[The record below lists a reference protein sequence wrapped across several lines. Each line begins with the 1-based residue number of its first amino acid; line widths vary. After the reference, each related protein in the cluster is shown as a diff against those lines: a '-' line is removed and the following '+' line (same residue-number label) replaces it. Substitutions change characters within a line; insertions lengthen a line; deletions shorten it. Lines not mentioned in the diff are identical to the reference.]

1 MDIKD
6 KRLIERMEPEEQD
19 KYIRDISGRLPD
31 VQHKLEEYEITHKQ
45 INLLKRLRQKP
56 VDESKKA

>member
-6 KRLIERMEPEEQD
+6 KRFVEHMELAEQE
-19 KYIRDISGRLPD
+19 KYIKDISGRLPD
-31 VQHKLEEYEITHKQ
+31 VQHKFEECEITHKP
-45 INLLKRLRQKP
+45 INLLKRLKQKS

>member
-6 KRLIERMEPEEQD
+6 KRLIERMDPAEQD
-19 KYIRDISGRLPD
+19 KYIKDISGRLTD
-31 VQHKLEEYEITHKQ
+31 VQHKLEEYEITHRQ

-56 VDESKKA
+56 VDESKKT

>member
-6 KRLIERMEPEEQD
+6 KRLIERMEPAEQE
-19 KYIRDISGRLPD
+19 KYIKDISGRLPD
-31 VQHKLEEYEITHKQ
+31 VQHKYEECEITHRQ
-45 INLLKRLRQKP
+45 INLIKRLRLKP